1 MNNKFLS
8 GFTKVSN
15 LSETLVSFRGPLI
28 QFNVIKSINRDKG
41 TMRFWTVFSQGKRS
55 TMLQYLWGKLL
66 WDELNSIERS
76 VFWSLKEVTEDK
88 TIYLSLKAMTLG
100 VSKKTLRERLEKG
113 KFLGLKF
120 ITRQQ
125 YLSVKGMVNFN
136 LQEKEI
142 QLRSVTKYSG
152 YTKHYKDK
160 GSLGPEK
167 VDYYS
172 NVLDPISISDEIIV
186 TYLTVGDISLFG
198 GRVLFHPDD
207 GPKKDRNG
215 KTGKL

>member
-1 MNNKFLS
+1 
-8 GFTKVSN
+8 
-15 LSETLVSFRGPLI
+15 
-28 QFNVIKSINRDKG
+28 
-41 TMRFWTVFSQGKRS
+41 
-55 TMLQYLWGKLL
+55 MLQYLWGKLL